1 MEKKGGEFMR
11 ISVDLAKNVLD
22 KIDKDAVQHMR
33 TRKAEIELIL
43 LGWSNNCTVSK
54 TK

>member
-1 MEKKGGEFMR
+1 MR
-11 ISVDLAKNVLD
+11 ISVDLSKIVLA
-22 KIDKDAVQHMR
+22 KIDQDAVQHKR